1 MSPTFRY
8 LMSSV
13 LIAAAMPIGL
23 AVLDLE
29 QPAFAKNGNGGGNG
43 GGQGG
48 GHGGGNGNGH
58 GGGNDGGGGNQG
70 KANGHAKQ
78 AAADE
83 GGLSGAKTHKA
94 AKADLAA
101 DSDGDDA
108 PDDAGSLKPSALGKL
123 NGVLH
128 ASPQAIA
135 NASINSPIG
144 KARAFGEALAGFIGA
159 TDETGEED
167 GGEVDGEEA
176 GAEPLSV
183 EDLGALMAG
192 MTNKPVTAAQVE
204 AVADRLAADDPDN
217 EALQDID
224 PDLAQDIAD
233 EANEIHGFDVA
244 ANDDEDDSPE
254 SEGPTE

>member
-43 GGQGG
+43 GG
-48 GHGGGNGNGH
+48 HGGGGNGH
-58 GGGNDGGGGNQG
+58 GGGNDGGGGHGN
-70 KANGHAKQ
+70 ANGHAKQ
-78 AAADE
+78 AAADDGVS
-83 GGLSGAKTHKA
+83 GGTAHKP
-94 AKADLAA
+94 AKAELQADLE
-101 DSDGDDA
+101 DDDA
-108 PDDAGSLKPSALGKL
+108 PEDDGSLAPSALGKL

-144 KARAFGEALAGFIGA
+144 KARAFGAALADFVGA
-159 TDETGEED
+159 ADEDGEED
-167 GGEVDGEEA
+167 GDEVDGDEA
-176 GAEPLSV
+176 DADPISV

-204 AVADRLAADDPDN
+204 AVADRLAADDPEN

-244 ANDDEDDSPE
+244 THDDEDDSPAPE
-254 SEGPTE
+254 EATE